1 MRISYNILWVEDD
14 KQYYEANLELI
25 DDFLDDNGFEVKSK
39 LCRNFGEVEA
49 EYQNNHLKEYDIMF
63 IDFNLDDKVYGSEI
77 IEFIRSQ
84 DDNSILT
91 DVIFYSSDIES
102 VRDKLKENGF
112 EGVYTSPRTEFIGK
126 AEKVILSTIKKVQ
139 EVNPIRG
146 LIMAETSDLDNLMLE
161 IINKMLLTEHKETYE
176 DYIKS
181 EVESTIIKNT
191 KLANDEN
198 NNINDKISDSRI
210 FTTFHKAKCINKLY
224 KQTKTSENPIG
235 KEKFFSRY
243 DENVISVRNN
253 FAHVKEEIR
262 DGEKVL
268 ISYSTGKEI
277 VFNESECIK
286 IRKSLIEFRK
296 ELEEINS
303 KL

>member
-161 IINKMLLTEHKETYE
+161 IINKML
-176 DYIKS
+176 
-181 EVESTIIKNT
+181 EVS
-191 KLANDEN
+191 
-198 NNINDKISDSRI
+198 S
-210 FTTFHKAKCINKLY
+210 
-224 KQTKTSENPIG
+224 
-235 KEKFFSRY
+235 
-243 DENVISVRNN
+243 
-253 FAHVKEEIR
+253 
-262 DGEKVL
+262 
-268 ISYSTGKEI
+268 
-277 VFNESECIK
+277 
-286 IRKSLIEFRK
+286 
-296 ELEEINS
+296 
-303 KL
+303 